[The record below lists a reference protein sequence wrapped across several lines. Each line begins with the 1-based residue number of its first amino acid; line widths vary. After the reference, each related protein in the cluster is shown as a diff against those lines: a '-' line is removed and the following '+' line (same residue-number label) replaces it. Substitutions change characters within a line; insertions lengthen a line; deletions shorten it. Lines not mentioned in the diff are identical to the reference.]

1 VTSVTAL
8 TKSLWTGLFFLGV
21 IFFCGCYA
29 GQPLF
34 DPDFWW
40 HLKSGEVMWQTK
52 KLLTQDLF
60 AYTGNGL
67 TSTREIL
74 ILQSYWLWQLIAF
87 TFYVVFAFDGI
98 WLLNFLVIGSMVLV
112 GFIHL
117 RQRKVDFLLC
127 APLLAMFCV
136 FFSYG
141 YPLERPQVISFLFS
155 AILVGLLFRLENERF
170 PHWLL
175 PLLMLFW
182 ANLHGGFIVGDIILV
197 LFGMGA
203 ILEYRSESKRLKR
216 CLFWVFSSLLASF
229 FNPTG
234 WLAFQEAFNLYNTQ
248 LMSTVTEYQNTLAA
262 FKAGEYYLLVLWLFV
277 GLYWLGVFLQRR
289 LVWPEIFIA
298 VFLTWFSL
306 AHLRNVGFFT
316 VAMLPFIGQGLGPL
330 LPKEARKIKIVTL
343 VLVSLSVA
351 VLVFRGS
358 ILFSLRDRADVGL
371 QAQTASLV
379 RFLEKSDLTGHMFN
393 SYDLGGYLLWR
404 FYPQRQVFIDSR
416 GMDASVHK
424 DWLAIAS
431 ASTEI
436 VAGGKRR
443 YLDLLDRYAVD
454 YVVYA
459 LAGSQTGRITPLIKA
474 LLPHSHWYP
483 VYLDER
489 FYVLVKES
497 AKNSRVI
504 QLYAMP
510 KIVFLQKIIMNFR
523 HLVETEPDND
533 LPRVS
538 LVEMLI
544 LSGQYSDAA
553 LQIEQLRSLSPSN
566 AEIPRLLEI
575 LGTAYSADV
584 SSLL

>member
-1 VTSVTAL
+1 VTAL

-234 WLAFQEAFNLYNTQ
+234 WLAFQEAFNLYDTQ

>member
-1 VTSVTAL
+1 VTAL

-262 FKAGEYYLLVLWLFV
+262 FKAGECYLLVLWLFV

>member
-117 RQRKVDFLLC
+117 RQSKVDFLLC

-216 CLFWVFSSLLASF
+216 CLFWIFSSLLASF

-248 LMSTVTEYQNTLAA
+248 LMSTVTEYQ
-262 FKAGEYYLLVLWLFV
+262 
-277 GLYWLGVFLQRR
+277 QQ
-289 LVWPEIFIA
+289 
-298 VFLTWFSL
+298 FSL
-306 AHLRNVGFFT
+306 
-316 VAMLPFIGQGLGPL
+316 
-330 LPKEARKIKIVTL
+330 
-343 VLVSLSVA
+343 
-351 VLVFRGS
+351 
-358 ILFSLRDRADVGL
+358 
-371 QAQTASLV
+371 
-379 RFLEKSDLTGHMFN
+379 
-393 SYDLGGYLLWR
+393 
-404 FYPQRQVFIDSR
+404 
-416 GMDASVHK
+416 
-424 DWLAIAS
+424 
-431 ASTEI
+431 
-436 VAGGKRR
+436 
-443 YLDLLDRYAVD
+443 
-454 YVVYA
+454 
-459 LAGSQTGRITPLIKA
+459 
-474 LLPHSHWYP
+474 
-483 VYLDER
+483 
-489 FYVLVKES
+489 
-497 AKNSRVI
+497 
-504 QLYAMP
+504 
-510 KIVFLQKIIMNFR
+510 
-523 HLVETEPDND
+523 
-533 LPRVS
+533 
-538 LVEMLI
+538 
-544 LSGQYSDAA
+544 
-553 LQIEQLRSLSPSN
+553 
-566 AEIPRLLEI
+566 
-575 LGTAYSADV
+575 
-584 SSLL
+584 

>member
-1 VTSVTAL
+1 VTAL

-358 ILFSLRDRADVGL
+358 ILFSLRDRADVV
-371 QAQTASLV
+371 S
-379 RFLEKSDLTGHMFN
+379 TGANCIIGAF
-393 SYDLGGYLLWR
+393 
-404 FYPQRQVFIDSR
+404 F
-416 GMDASVHK
+416 
-424 DWLAIAS
+424 
-431 ASTEI
+431 
-436 VAGGKRR
+436 GK
-443 YLDLLDRYAVD
+443 V
-454 YVVYA
+454 
-459 LAGSQTGRITPLIKA
+459 
-474 LLPHSHWYP
+474 
-483 VYLDER
+483 
-489 FYVLVKES
+489 
-497 AKNSRVI
+497 
-504 QLYAMP
+504 
-510 KIVFLQKIIMNFR
+510 
-523 HLVETEPDND
+523 
-533 LPRVS
+533 
-538 LVEMLI
+538 
-544 LSGQYSDAA
+544 
-553 LQIEQLRSLSPSN
+553 
-566 AEIPRLLEI
+566 
-575 LGTAYSADV
+575 
-584 SSLL
+584 

>member
-1 VTSVTAL
+1 
-8 TKSLWTGLFFLGV
+8 
-21 IFFCGCYA
+21 
-29 GQPLF
+29 
-34 DPDFWW
+34 
-40 HLKSGEVMWQTK
+40 MWQTK

-262 FKAGEYYLLVLWLFV
+262 FKAGEYYLIVLWLFV

>member
-1 VTSVTAL
+1 
-8 TKSLWTGLFFLGV
+8 
-21 IFFCGCYA
+21 
-29 GQPLF
+29 
-34 DPDFWW
+34 
-40 HLKSGEVMWQTK
+40 M
-52 KLLTQDLF
+52 
-60 AYTGNGL
+60 
-67 TSTREIL
+67 
-74 ILQSYWLWQLIAF
+74 QSYWLWQLIAF

>member
-1 VTSVTAL
+1 
-8 TKSLWTGLFFLGV
+8 
-21 IFFCGCYA
+21 
-29 GQPLF
+29 
-34 DPDFWW
+34 
-40 HLKSGEVMWQTK
+40 MWQTK

>member
-1 VTSVTAL
+1 
-8 TKSLWTGLFFLGV
+8 
-21 IFFCGCYA
+21 
-29 GQPLF
+29 
-34 DPDFWW
+34 
-40 HLKSGEVMWQTK
+40 
-52 KLLTQDLF
+52 
-60 AYTGNGL
+60 
-67 TSTREIL
+67 
-74 ILQSYWLWQLIAF
+74 
-87 TFYVVFAFDGI
+87 
-98 WLLNFLVIGSMVLV
+98 
-112 GFIHL
+112 
-117 RQRKVDFLLC
+117 
-127 APLLAMFCV
+127 
-136 FFSYG
+136 
-141 YPLERPQVISFLFS
+141 
-155 AILVGLLFRLENERF
+155 
-170 PHWLL
+170 
-175 PLLMLFW
+175 ML
-182 ANLHGGFIVGDIILV
+182 
-197 LFGMGA
+197 
-203 ILEYRSESKRLKR
+203 
-216 CLFWVFSSLLASF
+216 
-229 FNPTG
+229 
-234 WLAFQEAFNLYNTQ
+234 
-248 LMSTVTEYQNTLAA
+248 EYQNTLAA
-262 FKAGEYYLLVLWLFV
+262 FKAGEYYLIVLWLFV

-306 AHLRNVGFFT
+306 AHLRNVGFFAA
-316 VAMLPFIGQGLGPL
+316 VMLPFIGQGLGPL
-330 LPKEARKIKIVTL
+330 LPKEARKVKIVTL

-416 GMDASVHK
+416 GMDANVHK

-510 KIVFLQKIIMNFR
+510 KIVFLQKIITNFQ
-523 HLVETEPDND
+523 HLVGTEPDND

-544 LSGQYSDAA
+544 LSGQYSEAA

-575 LGTAYSADV
+575 LGTVYSADV
-584 SSLL
+584 SSLH

>member
-1 VTSVTAL
+1 
-8 TKSLWTGLFFLGV
+8 
-21 IFFCGCYA
+21 
-29 GQPLF
+29 
-34 DPDFWW
+34 
-40 HLKSGEVMWQTK
+40 MWQTK

-234 WLAFQEAFNLYNTQ
+234 WLAFQEAFNLYDTQ

-262 FKAGEYYLLVLWLFV
+262 FKAGEYYLIVLWLFV

>member
-1 VTSVTAL
+1 VTAL

>member
-1 VTSVTAL
+1 
-8 TKSLWTGLFFLGV
+8 
-21 IFFCGCYA
+21 
-29 GQPLF
+29 
-34 DPDFWW
+34 
-40 HLKSGEVMWQTK
+40 
-52 KLLTQDLF
+52 
-60 AYTGNGL
+60 
-67 TSTREIL
+67 
-74 ILQSYWLWQLIAF
+74 
-87 TFYVVFAFDGI
+87 
-98 WLLNFLVIGSMVLV
+98 
-112 GFIHL
+112 
-117 RQRKVDFLLC
+117 
-127 APLLAMFCV
+127 
-136 FFSYG
+136 
-141 YPLERPQVISFLFS
+141 
-155 AILVGLLFRLENERF
+155 
-170 PHWLL
+170 
-175 PLLMLFW
+175 
-182 ANLHGGFIVGDIILV
+182 
-197 LFGMGA
+197 
-203 ILEYRSESKRLKR
+203 
-216 CLFWVFSSLLASF
+216 
-229 FNPTG
+229 
-234 WLAFQEAFNLYNTQ
+234 
-248 LMSTVTEYQNTLAA
+248 
-262 FKAGEYYLLVLWLFV
+262 
-277 GLYWLGVFLQRR
+277 
-289 LVWPEIFIA
+289 
-298 VFLTWFSL
+298 
-306 AHLRNVGFFT
+306 
-316 VAMLPFIGQGLGPL
+316 
-330 LPKEARKIKIVTL
+330 
-343 VLVSLSVA
+343 
-351 VLVFRGS
+351 
-358 ILFSLRDRADVGL
+358 
-371 QAQTASLV
+371 
-379 RFLEKSDLTGHMFN
+379 MFN